1 MKHITKGNDFIMRIP
16 VVRIY
21 NGERIPMPLPACT
34 DIIVNICS
42 PYRRISL
49 AYSIDVAE
57 DNVILAKVEGD
68 QLYVGKYALEVK
80 GKIGGVDWRSNEYEQ
95 IAIVDNNASADTS
108 FDVTEEGE
116 DSLLMDTAVAILAPD
131 TGLYDKVLTAEEARE
146 AAENARQAAESVRI
160 AKEEERIAKEQER
173 KASEAS
179 RVENESVRLANEQS
193 RTTAEAERVKAENI
207 RKQNE
212 SERVRN
218 ESSRS
223 EAETAREKSETKR
236 KSSEASRQQAESERI
251 SKEQERKAAET
262 ARQEAET
269 TRANAETK
277 RANAE
282 KARQQAEEERE
293 INEEARKAF
302 FAKVT
307 EQINGKQ
314 DKLTFDTEPVEGSS
328 NPVTSDGI
336 FKALSKIDI
345 SIFLPV
351 ATLPTEDINPNKVY
365 LVRDAEGED
374 GNMFAEYIYV
384 DGAWELIGR
393 SKINLEDYY
402 TKNEIDALLANIKV
416 EGVLTEEDIATVNGQ
431 KLTNGGNILLSAET
445 IALDAEPTKNSLN
458 GVTSGGVVNYM
469 KPIYGEEI
477 DINSMLVVAETGYRW
492 SGGVKTANSA
502 FSIYEPISLKKG
514 DIIKWDCPPYGV
526 YQGMDFMGYMDGET
540 YVRLVSLYADL
551 SSQYILQ
558 NDYDVIFCLRPGAM
572 MTIKV
577 IRNGKYEGEELKGL
591 YRYDIELRGYTGK
604 ASVGDTFGWSFNW
617 NTQDKSLVLKVKAG
631 ERYIVDTHTGGQY
644 PVVLILDANDVI
656 LYIRQTSFFARN
668 QEIEIPQGGV
678 WLICQYN
685 NNTTTEGVVYKRI
698 VGNQNLTQ
706 PPIYD
711 RIAPYP
717 GKATLKKVVGEICT
731 FELDS
736 SSANGYV
743 VVIVSAGDEYSVTVN
758 QLREPCYMILDASRR
773 VLVSET
779 FEHPH
784 ICNAKIT
791 IPEGGMFLV
800 VNHSPVSP
808 IIRQLKNNRTGIL
821 EYNAHKEGFLANMS
835 RHITGDTTE
844 PSTWTKRLCM
854 AWTSDTHSDII
865 QYERFVQYAEAN
877 KGYIDAVLHT
887 GDANR
892 MADTDKGFEKTVMAY
907 RPTLPMVFTLGN
919 HDAFGQSGSGD
930 ALSSGSLEWNGEHYT
945 KPFLDENCAATSDN
959 CTYYRDFPSQK
970 VRVIS
975 INDYAITRYA
985 DSKYWVTTTDETEIS
1000 NAVEWDADTS
1010 YAVDDIVLYKGLYLK
1025 CKTAGRLPDNGHI
1038 WPAYEVPV
1046 NKYNMNGR
1054 YLPQE
1059 YVDFII
1065 NALNVEAGWSI
1076 ILTAHQ
1082 PFEKFTNQE
1091 IANEAW
1097 HTAPQS
1103 FNIPSASFSQ
1113 NGYILQDILSAYIKR
1128 TAIEKTYSAVKK
1140 TDNPLAGTL
1149 INDAELL
1156 PDVTVAA
1163 DFTLAKG
1170 SVIAFL
1176 HGHAHTDSCFYSAH
1190 MDEGIKLLC
1199 IGINTGCFCAMNEK
1213 NRWYSGDIVKGED
1226 GTRDLFNII
1235 SFDTE
1240 SKEIFLLRIG
1250 ADVTENFTERKF
1262 ARIKYTT

>member
-1 MKHITKGNDFIMRIP
+1 MKHITKGNDFLMRIP
-16 VVRIY
+16 VVRVY

-49 AYSIDVAE
+49 AYTIDVTE

-108 FDVTEEGE
+108 FGVTEEGE

-146 AAENARQAAESVRI
+146 AAETARHAAES
-160 AKEEERIAKEQER
+160 ERIAKEQER
-173 KASEAS
+173 KANEDERKSNEAS
-179 RVENESVRLANEQS
+179 RIENESVRLANEQA
-193 RTTAEAERVKAENI
+193 RVTAEAERVKAENI
-207 RKQNE
+207 RKANE

-218 ESSRS
+218 ETSRS
-223 EAETAREKSETKR
+223 EAEIVRERDETKR
-236 KSSEASRQQAESERI
+236 KSAETTRVENESERI
-251 SKEQERKAAET
+251 SNENERKAAET
-262 ARQEAET
+262 T
-269 TRANAETK
+269 
-277 RANAE
+277 
-282 KARQQAEEERE
+282 RQQAESSRAKAENIRQQKETERQTAETKRE

-365 LVRDAEGED
+365 LVKDAEGEN
-374 GNMFAEYIYV
+374 GNMYAEYIYT
-384 DGAWELIGR
+384 DGAWELIGT
-393 SKINLEDYY
+393 SKINLEEYY
-402 TKNEIDALLANIKV
+402 TKSEIDALFANVKV
-416 EGVLTEEDIATVNGQ
+416 EGVLTEKDIATINGQ

-445 IALDAEPTKNSLN
+445 VVLDEIPTEGSAN

-469 KPIYGEEI
+469 KPIYGEKI
-477 DINSMLVVAETGYRW
+477 DINSMLVVAEQGYKWRE
-492 SGGVKTANSA
+492 GVKTADYGC
-502 FSIYEPISLKKG
+502 SIYEPISLKKG
-514 DIIKWDCPPYGV
+514 DIIKWDCPKNGV
-526 YQGMDFMGYMDGET
+526 YSNMDIMGYMDGET
-540 YVRLVSLYADL
+540 YITLVRLTQDL

-558 NDYDVIFCLRPGAM
+558 NDCDVIFSLRPGAM

-577 IRNGKYEGEELKGL
+577 TRNGKYDGEELTGL
-591 YRYDIELRGYTGK
+591 YRYDIELIGITGK
-604 ASVGDTFGWSFNW
+604 ASVGDTFGWSFNT
-617 NTQDKSLVLKVKAG
+617 NTQNKSLVLKVKAG
-631 ERYIVDTHTGGQY
+631 ERYIVDTHTGGQG
-644 PVVLILDANDVI
+644 PVVLILDANDII
-656 LYIRQTSFFARN
+656 LYIRPDTFFARN

-685 NNTTTEGVVYKRI
+685 NKTTTDGAVYKRI
-698 VGNQNLTQ
+698 AGNQNLTQ

-711 RIAPYP
+711 RIATYP
-717 GKATLKKVVGEICT
+717 KETLKKDVGEICT
-731 FELDS
+731 FELGNWGS
-736 SSANGYV
+736 GHT
-743 VVIVSAGDEYSVTVN
+743 VVIVSAGDEYSVTVDQN
-758 QLREPCYMILDASRR
+758 REPCYMILDASRR

-779 FEHPH
+779 FERLH
-784 ICNAKIT
+784 ICDAKIT

-800 VNHSPVSP
+800 VNHSAVSP

-835 RHITGDTTE
+835 RHI
-844 PSTWTKRLCM
+844 STLNDLSNWTKRLCM

-865 QYERFVQYAEAN
+865 QYERFIQYAEAN

-887 GDANR
+887 GDGNR

-907 RPTLPMVFTLGN
+907 RPTIPMIFILGN
-919 HDAFGQSGSGD
+919 HDTFGQSRSGD

-945 KPFLDENCAATSDN
+945 KPFLDENCVATSDN

-1025 CKTAGRLPDNGHI
+1025 CKTAGKLPDDAHT
-1038 WPAYEVPV
+1038 WPADAVPV
-1046 NKYNMNGR
+1046 NRYNMSGR

-1065 NALNVEAGWSI
+1065 NALNVEAGWSV

-1103 FNIPSASFSQ
+1103 FNVPSASFSQ

-1128 TAIEKTYSAVKK
+1128 TTIDKTYSAVEK
-1140 TDNPLAGTL
+1140 TDNPLAGRL

-1199 IGINTGCFCAMNEK
+1199 IGINTGCFCAAYEK
-1213 NRWYSGDIVKGED
+1213 DRWYSGDIVKGED

>member
-1 MKHITKGNDFIMRIP
+1 
-16 VVRIY
+16 
-21 NGERIPMPLPACT
+21 
-34 DIIVNICS
+34 
-42 PYRRISL
+42 
-49 AYSIDVAE
+49 
-57 DNVILAKVEGD
+57 
-68 QLYVGKYALEVK
+68 
-80 GKIGGVDWRSNEYEQ
+80 
-95 IAIVDNNASADTS
+95 
-108 FDVTEEGE
+108 
-116 DSLLMDTAVAILAPD
+116 
-131 TGLYDKVLTAEEARE
+131 
-146 AAENARQAAESVRI
+146 
-160 AKEEERIAKEQER
+160 
-173 KASEAS
+173 EAS
-179 RVENESVRLANEQS
+179 RIENESVRLANEQA
-193 RTTAEAERVKAENI
+193 RTASEAERVKAENI

-223 EAETAREKSETKR
+223 EAETLRQQKEAERQTAESARQQAETQRIANENER
-236 KSSEASRQQAESERI
+236 KAAESARQQAEASRQQAETARGNAEAKR
-251 SKEQERKAAET
+251 ADAET
-262 ARQEAET
+262 ARQ
-269 TRANAETK
+269 
-277 RANAE
+277 
-282 KARQQAEEERE
+282 QAEAKRE
-293 INEEARKAF
+293 KNEEARKAF

-345 SIFLPV
+345 SIFVPV

-365 LVRDAEGED
+365 LVRDAEGENS
-374 GNMFAEYIYV
+374 NMFAEYIYV

-445 IALDAEPTKNSLN
+445 IALDKIPTEGSVN
-458 GVTSGGVVNYM
+458 GVTSGGVVDYM

-477 DINSMLVVAETGYRW
+477 DINPMLVVAEQGYRW
-492 SGGVKTANSA
+492 HEGVKTANSA
-502 FSIYEPISLKKG
+502 FSIYKPISLKKG
-514 DIIKWDCPPYGV
+514 DIVKWDCPSYGV
-526 YQGMDFMGYMDGET
+526 KYDGMDFMGYMDGET
-540 YVRLVSLYADL
+540 YVPLVRLTEDL

-558 NDYDVIFCLRPGAM
+558 NDCDVIFCMKPRYM

-577 IRNGKYEGEELKGL
+577 TRNGKYEGEELTGL

-604 ASVGDTFGWSFNW
+604 ASIGDTFGWSFNW
-617 NTQDKSLVLKVKAG
+617 NTPNKSLVLKVKAG
-631 ERYIVDTHTGGQY
+631 ERYIVDTHTGGQD

-656 LYIRQTSFFARN
+656 LYIRQTNFFARN

-685 NNTTTEGVVYKRI
+685 NNTTTDGAVYKRI
-698 VGNQNLTQ
+698 AGNQNLTQ

-717 GKATLKKVVGEICT
+717 GKATLKKNVGEICT

-736 SSANGYV
+736 SWSNGYV
-743 VVIVSAGDEYSVTVN
+743 VVIVSAGDEYSVTVD
-758 QLREPCYMILDASRR
+758 QAREPCYMILDASRR

-779 FEHPH
+779 FEHTH
-784 ICNAKIT
+784 TCNAKIT

-800 VNHSPVSP
+800 VNHSSISP

-854 AWTSDTHSDII
+854 AWTSDTHLDII
-865 QYERFVQYAEAN
+865 QYERFVQYVEAN
-877 KGYIDAVLHT
+877 KAYIDAVLHT

-907 RPTLPMVFTLGN
+907 RPTLPMIFILGN
-919 HDAFGQSGSGD
+919 HDTFGQSRSGD
-930 ALSSGSLEWNGEHYT
+930 ALSSGSLVWNGEHYT

-1025 CKTAGRLPDNGHI
+1025 CKTAGKLPDDAHT
-1038 WPAYEVPV
+1038 WPADSVPV
-1046 NKYNMNGR
+1046 NKYNMSGR

-1128 TAIEKTYSAVKK
+1128 TTIEKTYSAVKK
-1140 TDNPLAGTL
+1140 TDNPLAGTP

-1156 PDVTVAA
+1156 PDVTLAA

-1190 MDEGIKLLC
+1190 MDDGIKLLC

-1213 NRWYSGDIVKGED
+1213 DRWYSGDIVKGED

-1250 ADVTENFTERKF
+1250 ADITENFTERKF